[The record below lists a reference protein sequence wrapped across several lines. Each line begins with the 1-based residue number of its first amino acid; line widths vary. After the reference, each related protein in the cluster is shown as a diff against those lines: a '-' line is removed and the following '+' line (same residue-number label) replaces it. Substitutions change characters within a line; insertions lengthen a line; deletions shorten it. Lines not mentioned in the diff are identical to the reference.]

1 MRFTHTTPFYSV
13 LSTLGLFAVSPA
25 YSSIVRSD
33 VDYQYFRDF
42 AENKG
47 AFSVGASNISIQDK
61 QGKIL
66 GRVLNGIPMPDFRV
80 SNRQTAIA
88 TLVHPQYVNS
98 VTHNSGYGS
107 IQFGNDTQNPE
118 EQAYTYRLVSRNPH
132 PGYDYHL
139 PRLNKLVTEISP
151 AALSSVPLLGNGQPK
166 TNAYLDADRFP
177 YFVRLGSGTQ
187 QVRKADGTRTQTAP
201 AYQYLTGGTALKVLG
216 SQNHGLRVGGSLTD
230 QPLNTYAIPGD
241 SGSPL
246 FAFDKHENRWVL
258 AGVLSTYTG
267 FDNFFNNYIVTQPE
281 FIRSTIRQYETR
293 MDVGLTTNELIWR
306 DSGKGRS
313 TLQGLNERITLPI
326 ANPSL
331 APQNDSRHMP
341 SEDAGKT
348 LILSSRF
355 DNKTL
360 MLADNINQG
369 AGALQFNSN
378 FTVVGKN
385 RTWQGAGVIVADGK
399 RVFWQ
404 VSNPKG
410 DRLSK
415 LGAGTLIANGQGI
428 NQGDISIGE
437 GTVVLAQ
444 KAASDGS
451 KQAFN
456 QVGITSGRGTA
467 VLADSRQIKPEN
479 LYFGF
484 RGGRLDLNGNN
495 LTFTH
500 IRHADGGAQIVNHNP
515 DQAATLTLTG
525 NPVLSPEHVEWVQ
538 WGNRPQGNAAV
549 YEYINTHRN
558 RRTDYFILKP
568 GGNPSEFFP
577 LNMENSTSWQFVG
590 NNKQQA
596 AKQVVQAENARPDLI
611 TFGGY
616 LGENAQTGKAA
627 PSYSK
632 TNIEWVQWSKHP
644 TQALALYEYVNLHR
658 GRRTDYY
665 RLKEGGNPSAY
676 FPWDAYSTQDWEF
689 LGHDREAAIEKTRHI
704 ANAAVYGR
712 PEYRY
717 NGALNL
723 HYRPKRT
730 DSTLL
735 LNGGMNLNG
744 EVLIEG
750 GNMIVSGRPVP
761 HAYDHQAKREPVLE
775 NEWTDG
781 SFKAARFTLRN
792 HARLTAGRNTAHL
805 DGDITAYDLSGIDL
819 GFTQGKTPECYRSY
833 HSGNTHCTPNAVLKA
848 ENYRALPATQVHG
861 DITLNDRSELRLGKA
876 HLYGSIRAG
885 KDTAVRMEAD
895 SNWTLSQSSHT
906 GALTLDGAQITLTPD
921 FANNTH
927 NNRFNTLT
935 VNGTLD
941 GFGTFRF
948 LTDIVRKQNDL
959 LKLEGDSRGAFQIH
973 VRNTGQEPQT
983 TESLALV
990 SFNPKH
996 SHQARFT
1003 LQNGYADLGAYRY
1016 ILRKNNNGY
1025 SLYNPL
1031 KEAELQIEATRAE
1044 HERNQR
1050 AYDKLH
1056 AKLTLKQQETE
1067 RLQHVHQQAQTNQ
1080 NGSEGR
1086 LTQINREIN
1095 QLQQNF
1101 NQTAAEYNR
1110 ANHSRTLKRR
1120 SIYGQYIRL
1129 QNTLHSRQQQAT
1141 DISRQVQHDS
1151 DATRQALQAWQNSQT
1166 ELARIDSQ
1174 VQYLS
1179 AQLKQTDPLT
1189 GILTRA
1195 QNLCAAQGYSAD
1207 ICRQVAKAA
1216 DTNDLT
1222 LFETELDT
1230 YIERVE
1236 TAESELDKA
1245 RQGGDAQAVETARH
1259 AYLNALNRLSR
1270 QIHSLETG
1278 VAGIRMPN
1286 QAELISRSANTA
1298 VSEQVAYNTGRQQA
1312 GRRIDRHL
1320 TDPQQQNIWLET
1332 GTQQTDYHSGTH
1344 RPYQQTTDYTHIG
1357 IQTGITDHLSV
1368 GTILTD
1374 ERTNNRFDE
1383 GVSAR
1388 NRSNG
1393 AHLFVKGENGALFA
1407 AADLGY
1413 SNSRTRFTNY
1423 DGAAVRRH
1431 AWDAGINT
1439 GIKIDTGINLR
1450 PYAGIRINRS
1460 NGNRYVLDGA
1470 EINSPAQIQTT
1481 WHAGIRLDKTVE
1493 LGQAKLTPAFS
1504 SDYYHTRQ
1512 NSGSALSVNDRT
1524 LLQQAAHG
1532 TLHTL
1537 QIDAEYKGWNAKL
1550 HAAYGKDS
1558 NSARHKQ
1565 AGIKIGYNW

>member
-1 MRFTHTTPFYSV
+1 M
-13 LSTLGLFAVSPA
+13 
-25 YSSIVRSD
+25 
-33 VDYQYFRDF
+33 
-42 AENKG
+42 
-47 AFSVGASNISIQDK
+47 
-61 QGKIL
+61 
-66 GRVLNGIPMPDFRV
+66 
-80 SNRQTAIA
+80 
-88 TLVHPQYVNS
+88 
-98 VTHNSGYGS
+98 
-107 IQFGNDTQNPE
+107 
-118 EQAYTYRLVSRNPH
+118 
-132 PGYDYHL
+132 
-139 PRLNKLVTEISP
+139 
-151 AALSSVPLLGNGQPK
+151 
-166 TNAYLDADRFP
+166 
-177 YFVRLGSGTQ
+177 
-187 QVRKADGTRTQTAP
+187 
-201 AYQYLTGGTALKVLG
+201 
-216 SQNHGLRVGGSLTD
+216 
-230 QPLNTYAIPGD
+230 
-241 SGSPL
+241 
-246 FAFDKHENRWVL
+246 L
-258 AGVLSTYTG
+258 AGVLSTYAG
-267 FDNFFNNYIVTQPE
+267 FDNFFNKYIVTQPE

-293 MDVGLTTNELIWR
+293 LDVGLTTNELIWR
-306 DSGKGRS
+306 DNGNGNS

-369 AGALQFNSN
+369 AGALQFDSN

-385 RTWQGAGVIVADGK
+385 HTWQGAGVIVADGK

-467 VLADSRQIKPEN
+467 VLADSQQIKPEN

-495 LTFTH
+495 LAFTH

-549 YEYINTHRN
+549 YEYINPHRN

-568 GGNPSEFFP
+568 GGNPREFFP
-577 LNMENSTSWQFVG
+577 LNMKNSTSWQFIG
-590 NNKQQA
+590 NNRQQA
-596 AKQVVQAENARPDLI
+596 AEQVAQAENARPDLI

-632 TNIEWVQWSKHP
+632 TN
-644 TQALALYEYVNLHR
+644 
-658 GRRTDYY
+658 
-665 RLKEGGNPSAY
+665 
-676 FPWDAYSTQDWEF
+676 
-689 LGHDREAAIEKTRHI
+689 EAAIEKTRHI

-833 HSGNTHCTPNAVLKA
+833 HSGSTHCTPNAVLKA
-848 ENYRALPATQVHG
+848 ENYRALPATQVRG

-906 GALTLDGAQITLTPD
+906 GALTLDGAQITLNPD

-948 LTDIVRKQNDL
+948 LTGIVRKQNAP

-973 VRNTGQEPQT
+973 VKNTGQEPQT

-990 SFNPKH
+990 SLNPKH

-1044 HERNQR
+1044 HERNQQ
-1050 AYDKLH
+1050 AY
-1056 AKLTLKQQETE
+1056 
-1067 RLQHVHQQAQTNQ
+1067 
-1080 NGSEGR
+1080 
-1086 LTQINREIN
+1086 N
-1095 QLQQNF
+1095 QL
-1101 NQTAAEYNR
+1101 
-1110 ANHSRTLKRR
+1110 
-1120 SIYGQYIRL
+1120 
-1129 QNTLHSRQQQAT
+1129 QAT

-1195 QNLCAAQGYSAD
+1195 QNLCAAQGYSVD

-1236 TAESELDKA
+1236 MAESELDKA

-1270 QIHSLETG
+1270 QIHSLKTG

-1286 QAELISRSANTA
+1286 LAELISRSANTA
-1298 VSEQVAYNTGRQQA
+1298 VSEQAAYNTGRQQA

-1344 RPYQQTTDYTHIG
+1344 RPYQQTTNYAHIG
-1357 IQTGITDHLSV
+1357 IQTGITDRLSV

-1413 SNSRTRFTNY
+1413 SNSRTRFTDY

-1537 QIDAEYKGWNAKL
+1537 QIDAGYKGWNAKL

-1558 NSARHKQ
+1558 NTARHKQ

>member
-1 MRFTHTTPFYSV
+1 MRFTHTIPFYSV

-47 AFSVGASNISIQDK
+47 AFAVGASNISIQDK

-66 GRVLNGIPMPDFRV
+66 GRVLSGIPMPDFRV

-98 VTHNSGYGS
+98 VKHNVGYGS

-132 PGYDYHL
+132 PDYDYHL

-166 TNAYLDADRFP
+166 ANAYLDTDRFP

-201 AYQYLTGGTALKVLG
+201 AYQYLTGGTPLKVLG
-216 SQNHGLRVGGSLTD
+216 FQNHGLLVGDSLTD
-230 QPLNTYAIPGD
+230 QPLNTYAVAGD

-258 AGVLSTYTG
+258 AGVLSTYAG
-267 FDNFFNNYIVTQPE
+267 FDSFFNKYIVTQPE

-293 MDVGLTTNELIWR
+293 LDVGLTTNELIWR
-306 DSGKGRS
+306 DNGNGDS

-369 AGALQFNSN
+369 AGALQFDSN

-385 RTWQGAGVIVADGK
+385 HTWQGAGVIVADGK

-467 VLADSRQIKPEN
+467 VLADSQQIKPEN

-495 LTFTH
+495 LAFTH

-549 YEYINTHRN
+549 YEYINPHRN

-568 GGNPSEFFP
+568 GGNPREFFP
-577 LNMENSTSWQFVG
+577 LNMKNSTSWQFIG
-590 NNKQQA
+590 NNRQQA
-596 AKQVVQAENARPDLI
+596 AEQVAQAENARPDLI

-632 TNIEWVQWSKHP
+632 TN
-644 TQALALYEYVNLHR
+644 
-658 GRRTDYY
+658 
-665 RLKEGGNPSAY
+665 
-676 FPWDAYSTQDWEF
+676 
-689 LGHDREAAIEKTRHI
+689 EAAIEKTRHI

-833 HSGNTHCTPNAVLKA
+833 HSGSTHCTPNAVLKA
-848 ENYRALPATQVHG
+848 ENYRALPATQVRG

-906 GALTLDGAQITLTPD
+906 GALTLDGAQITLNPD

-948 LTDIVRKQNDL
+948 LTGIVRKQNAPPSNW
-959 LKLEGDSRGAFQIH
+959 KGTA
-973 VRNTGQEPQT
+973 
-983 TESLALV
+983 AA
-990 SFNPKH
+990 H
-996 SHQARFT
+996 SKST
-1003 LQNGYADLGAYRY
+1003 SKTPD
-1016 ILRKNNNGY
+1016 KN
-1025 SLYNPL
+1025 
-1031 KEAELQIEATRAE
+1031 
-1044 HERNQR
+1044 
-1050 AYDKLH
+1050 
-1056 AKLTLKQQETE
+1056 LKQ
-1067 RLQHVHQQAQTNQ
+1067 
-1080 NGSEGR
+1080 
-1086 LTQINREIN
+1086 
-1095 QLQQNF
+1095 
-1101 NQTAAEYNR
+1101 
-1110 ANHSRTLKRR
+1110 
-1120 SIYGQYIRL
+1120 
-1129 QNTLHSRQQQAT
+1129 
-1141 DISRQVQHDS
+1141 
-1151 DATRQALQAWQNSQT
+1151 
-1166 ELARIDSQ
+1166 
-1174 VQYLS
+1174 
-1179 AQLKQTDPLT
+1179 P
-1189 GILTRA
+1189 
-1195 QNLCAAQGYSAD
+1195 
-1207 ICRQVAKAA
+1207 
-1216 DTNDLT
+1216 
-1222 LFETELDT
+1222 
-1230 YIERVE
+1230 
-1236 TAESELDKA
+1236 
-1245 RQGGDAQAVETARH
+1245 
-1259 AYLNALNRLSR
+1259 NRL
-1270 QIHSLETG
+1270 
-1278 VAGIRMPN
+1278 
-1286 QAELISRSANTA
+1286 
-1298 VSEQVAYNTGRQQA
+1298 
-1312 GRRIDRHL
+1312 HL
-1320 TDPQQQNIWLET
+1320 
-1332 GTQQTDYHSGTH
+1332 
-1344 RPYQQTTDYTHIG
+1344 
-1357 IQTGITDHLSV
+1357 
-1368 GTILTD
+1368 
-1374 ERTNNRFDE
+1374 
-1383 GVSAR
+1383 
-1388 NRSNG
+1388 
-1393 AHLFVKGENGALFA
+1393 
-1407 AADLGY
+1407 
-1413 SNSRTRFTNY
+1413 
-1423 DGAAVRRH
+1423 
-1431 AWDAGINT
+1431 
-1439 GIKIDTGINLR
+1439 
-1450 PYAGIRINRS
+1450 
-1460 NGNRYVLDGA
+1460 
-1470 EINSPAQIQTT
+1470 
-1481 WHAGIRLDKTVE
+1481 
-1493 LGQAKLTPAFS
+1493 
-1504 SDYYHTRQ
+1504 
-1512 NSGSALSVNDRT
+1512 
-1524 LLQQAAHG
+1524 
-1532 TLHTL
+1532 
-1537 QIDAEYKGWNAKL
+1537 
-1550 HAAYGKDS
+1550 
-1558 NSARHKQ
+1558 
-1565 AGIKIGYNW
+1565 

>member
-1 MRFTHTTPFYSV
+1 MRFTHTTPFCSV

-25 YSSIVRSD
+25 YSSIVRND

-47 AFSVGASNISIQDK
+47 AFAVGASNISIQDK

-88 TLVHPQYVNS
+88 TLIHPQYVNS
-98 VTHNSGYGS
+98 VKHNVGYGS

-132 PGYDYHL
+132 PDYDYHL

-166 TNAYLDADRFP
+166 ANAYLDTDRFP

-201 AYQYLTGGTALKVLG
+201 AYQYLTGGTPLKVLG
-216 SQNHGLRVGGSLTD
+216 FQNHGLLVGGSLTD
-230 QPLNTYAIPGD
+230 QPLNTYAIAGD

-258 AGVLSTYTG
+258 AGVLSTYAG
-267 FDNFFNNYIVTQPE
+267 FDSFFNKYIVTQPE

-293 MDVGLTTNELIWR
+293 LDVGLTTNELIWR
-306 DSGKGRS
+306 DNGNGDS

-369 AGALQFNSN
+369 AGALQFDSN

-385 RTWQGAGVIVADGK
+385 HTWQGAGVIVADGK

-467 VLADSRQIKPEN
+467 VLADSQQIKPEN

-495 LTFTH
+495 LAFTH

-525 NPVLSPEHVEWVQ
+525 NPILSPEHVEWVQ

-549 YEYINTHRN
+549 YEYINPHRN

-568 GGNPSEFFP
+568 GGNPREFFP
-577 LNMENSTSWQFVG
+577 LNMENSTSWQFIG
-590 NNKQQA
+590 NNRQQA
-596 AKQVVQAENARPDLI
+596 AEQVAQAENARPDLI

-632 TNIEWVQWSKHP
+632 TNIEWVNGPNTPHKPSPYTNTPTRTGAGVPTITASKKAATPVP
-644 TQALALYEYVNLHR
+644 TSHGMPTAPK
-658 GRRTDYY
+658 T
-665 RLKEGGNPSAY
+665 GNFS
-676 FPWDAYSTQDWEF
+676 DMT
-689 LGHDREAAIEKTRHI
+689 GEAAIEKTRHI

-819 GFTQGKTPECYRSY
+819 GFIQGKTPECYRSY
-833 HSGNTHCTPNAVLKA
+833 HSGSTHCTPNAVLKA
-848 ENYRALPATQVHG
+848 ENYRALPATQVRG

-906 GALTLDGAQITLTPD
+906 GALTLDGAQITLNPD

-948 LTDIVRKQNDL
+948 LTGIVRKQNAPP

-973 VRNTGQEPQT
+973 VKNTGQEPQT

-990 SFNPKH
+990 SLNPKH

-1044 HERNQR
+1044 HERNQQ
-1050 AYDKLH
+1050 AY
-1056 AKLTLKQQETE
+1056 
-1067 RLQHVHQQAQTNQ
+1067 
-1080 NGSEGR
+1080 
-1086 LTQINREIN
+1086 N
-1095 QLQQNF
+1095 QL
-1101 NQTAAEYNR
+1101 
-1110 ANHSRTLKRR
+1110 
-1120 SIYGQYIRL
+1120 
-1129 QNTLHSRQQQAT
+1129 QAT

-1236 TAESELDKA
+1236 MAESELDKA

-1270 QIHSLETG
+1270 QIHSLKTG

-1286 QAELISRSANTA
+1286 LAELISRSANTA
-1298 VSEQVAYNTGRQQA
+1298 VSEQAAYNTGRQQA
-1312 GRRIDRHL
+1312 ERRIDRHL

-1344 RPYQQTTDYTHIG
+1344 RPYQQTTNYAHIG
-1357 IQTGITDHLSV
+1357 IQTGITDRLSV

-1413 SNSRTRFTNY
+1413 SNSRTRFTDY

-1537 QIDAEYKGWNAKL
+1537 QIDAGYKGWNAKL

-1558 NSARHKQ
+1558 NTARHKQ